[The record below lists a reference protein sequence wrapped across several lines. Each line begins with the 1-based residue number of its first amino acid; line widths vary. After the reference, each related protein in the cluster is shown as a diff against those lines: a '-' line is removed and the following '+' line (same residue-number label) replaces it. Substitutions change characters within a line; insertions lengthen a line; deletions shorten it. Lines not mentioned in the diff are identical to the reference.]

1 MHKALWFFSGLV
13 VAVALAAAWM
23 FLIAPRGHHR
33 EARMDEPV
41 TRAAML
47 EKQRERFGSFDAN
60 ADGTVT
66 LAEWEA
72 FHAGR
77 FDTVDS
83 NKDGTISEDE
93 MRAAKK
99 ANKKP
104 GDDE

>member
-1 MHKALWFFSGLV
+1 MQKALWFFSGIA

-23 FLIAPRGHHR
+23 FLISPRGYHR

-47 EKQRERFGSFDAN
+47 EKQAARFAGFDAN
-60 ADGTVT
+60 ADGAVT

-77 FDTVDS
+77 FDAQDAD
-83 NKDGTISEDE
+83 KDGTLTAAE
-93 MRAAKK
+93 MRAARQD
-99 ANKKP
+99 KKP
-104 GDDE
+104 GSDD